1 MRRIVAAII
10 AISILLLGRYATG
23 PAYCRAE
30 EGRSGHTICRCEDEP
45 SEHLQPV
52 GVEDRDRMRRLIR
65 EGAELI
71 DKDRVVDMAVLVEQ
85 LKRTRCQLELPPAEP
100 IAEGPVEVYAKA
112 KASVVVVA
120 GLYKCEKCTGWHATT
135 ATGFVIAS
143 SGAVVTNYHVINNP
157 DKKAMVV
164 MTSNWQV
171 APVAE
176 VLAASRADD
185 LAIVRIDAKDLTPL
199 PVADASS
206 PAPIGSPVNVISHP
220 AGRFYFY
227 TTGIVSRYMKVRSA
241 MRQADTMLIT
251 ADFARGS
258 SGAPVL
264 DNGGR
269 VAAIVAST
277 NSIYYTETEDQQKNL
292 QMVFKVAIP
301 SKSLRKLV
309 ESEE

>member
-1 MRRIVAAII
+1 MRRTVIVVFAF
-10 AISILLLGRYATG
+10 SMLSLLGQYVLR
-23 PAYCRAE
+23 PACCRADD
-30 EGRSGHTICRCEDEP
+30 GRSGHAICRCEDEP
-45 SEHLQPV
+45 AEHLRPV
-52 GVEDRDRMRRLIR
+52 GVEDRDQMRRLIR

-85 LKRTRCQLELPPAEP
+85 LKRTRCQLDLPSTEP
-100 IAEGPVEVYAKA
+100 IAEGPVDVYAKA
-112 KASVVVVA
+112 RHSVVIVA
-120 GLYKCEKCTGWHATT
+120 GLYKCDKCTGWHATT

-157 DKKAMVV
+157 EKKAMVV
-164 MTSNWQV
+164 MTSNWRV
-171 APVAE
+171 LPVAE

-185 LAIVRIDAKDLTPL
+185 LAIVRIDAKDLSPL
-199 PVADASS
+199 PVASS

-220 AGRFYFY
+220 AGRFYYY
-227 TTGIVSRYMKVRSA
+227 TTGSVARYMKVRSA

-269 VAAIVAST
+269 VAGIVAST
-277 NSIYYTETEDQQKNL
+277 NSIYYTETDGEQKNL
-292 QMVFKVAIP
+292 QMVFKVTIP

-309 ESEE
+309 ESKE